1 LALAKTKL
9 NVLVFFLVLLLDQ
22 ATKRVVCHY
31 LHEGVPII
39 IIPKIFNVTLG
50 FNAGAA
56 FGMFSQLP
64 DYWRWLALILTILI
78 ASLVLFWFIIKK
90 IKSDRIAQ
98 VAISGILAGAVSN
111 NIIDRFR
118 FDAAVDFLDFYWTRH
133 HWPTFNMA
141 DSIIFIGAVVLILQ
155 FVRAGHVR

>member
-1 LALAKTKL
+1 MAKTKL

-22 ATKRVVCHY
+22 ATKLVACHY
-31 LHEGVPII
+31 LHEGLPIV
-39 IIPKIFNVTLG
+39 IIPKFFNVTLG
-50 FNAGAA
+50 FNTGAA

-64 DYWRWLALILTILI
+64 DYWRWLVLILTILI
-78 ASLVLFWFIIKK
+78 ASSVLFWFIIKK

-98 VAISGILAGAVSN
+98 VAISGIVAGAVSN

-118 FDAAVDFLDFYWTRH
+118 FDAAIDFLDFYWTRY